1 MSVKSFAVHSIS
13 RGEYE
18 QLVHRG
24 RAGAVPGIESSP
36 VMAQWRAEHPDWRG
50 RHWTFIADDREVL
63 RLRPLNVTRAERRPI
78 AA

>member
-1 MSVKSFAVHSIS
+1 
-13 RGEYE
+13 
-18 QLVHRG
+18 
-24 RAGAVPGIESSP
+24 
-36 VMAQWRAEHPDWRG
+36 MAQWRAEHPDWRG

>member
-1 MSVKSFAVHSIS
+1 MSVKSFAVISIS

-24 RAGAVPGIESSP
+24 RAGAVPAIESTP
-36 VMAQWRAEHPDWRG
+36 VLDRWRAEHPDWRG
-50 RHWTFIADDREVL
+50 RHWRFIADDRDVL